1 MLGNRGHH
9 RFGIMDIDGALEFLA
24 VMARKIHHS

>member
-1 MLGNRGHH
+1 MGNSSRYK
-9 RFGIMDIDGALEFLA
+9 FGIIGIDGALEFLA